1 MEASRANAALGQT
14 VASLQGGV
22 LLFGIGA
29 AIPVIASWEQTL
41 AASRTPEL
49 VSIADNLA
57 VLRSMLAADGFDPA
71 EVGRLLQKLG
81 EQTGSV
87 ATTPHG
93 LPLALPLTQ
102 LALLLNT
109 GGAALLSQGADR

>member
-1 MEASRANAALGQT
+1 METNRANAALGQT

-22 LLFGIGA
+22 LLLGIGS

-57 VLRSMLAADGFDPA
+57 VLRSRLAADSFDPA
-71 EVGRLLQKLG
+71 EVGRLLQTLG
-81 EQTGSV
+81 EQTRSV
-87 ATTPHG
+87 ATTPYG

-109 GGAALLSQGADR
+109 GGATLQSQGASQ